1 MPKQYSSVFL
11 ILSLL
16 SGCSVNGSYI
26 DPKGDNVA
34 KIRFVAKNSSATL
47 DWYNGSTCEGKTT
60 GILNNKFLS
69 DTKRRIH
76 MKAPPNKDDNY
87 LEIAVTPD
95 EPVYLYLN
103 TTGYTTVCSIP
114 FSFVPQARTEYE
126 AHFENKPGMCNLK
139 VSKLVLK
146 QGQVIKLPT
155 RIWKTLPS
163 CTNSK
168 Q

>member
-1 MPKQYSSVFL
+1 MSKQYASTFL
-11 ILSLL
+11 VLSLL
-16 SGCSVNGSYI
+16 SGCSVNGSYV
-26 DPKGDNVA
+26 DPKGDDVA

-47 DWYNGSTCEGKTT
+47 DWYNGNTCEGKTT

-76 MKAPPNKDDNY
+76 MKAPPNKDDSY
-87 LEIAVTPD
+87 LEIAVTPN

-114 FSFVPQARTEYE
+114 FSFVPQAQTEYE
-126 AHFENKPGMCNLK
+126 AHFENKPGICNLK
-139 VSKLVLK
+139 VSKLIFK
-146 QGQVIKLPT
+146 QGKVTKFPIK
-155 RIWKTLPS
+155 ISKTLPS
-163 CTNSK
+163 CTNAK